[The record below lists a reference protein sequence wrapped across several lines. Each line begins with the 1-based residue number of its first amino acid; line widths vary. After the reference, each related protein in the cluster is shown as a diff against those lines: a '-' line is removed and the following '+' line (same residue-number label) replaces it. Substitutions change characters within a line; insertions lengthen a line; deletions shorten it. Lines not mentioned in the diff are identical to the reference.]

1 MTSTY
6 DAAAVAKLLYELGQ
20 RMSLRGGNP
29 YRARAYMRAAES
41 LMALTMLTVGASFAA
56 TKDGCCDGSLCCNG
70 SPCCQQSKPSRDR

>member
-6 DAAAVAKLLYELGQ
+6 DATAVAKLLYELGQ

-41 LMALTMLTVGASFAA
+41 LTALTMPLADIIAQGRLREIPGVGEAL
-56 TKDGCCDGSLCCNG
+56 SLIHI
-70 SPCCQQSKPSRDR
+70 